1 MKNIIDSLAPF
12 KQRRIK
18 SNSEPW
24 VNAEILENI
33 RERNTSWHK
42 FRKSKDPQ
50 DYGEYRKKWN
60 MVQCLVKKAKEGYI
74 EDQLKANE
82 GDSKK
87 TWKTLQSLGYSNN
100 NRNREPLIGPK
111 DRW

>member
-1 MKNIIDSLAPF
+1 MGKC
-12 KQRRIK
+12 R
-18 SNSEPW
+18 
-24 VNAEILENI
+24 NI
-33 RERNTSWHK
+33 RKYQRKKHTSLHK

-50 DYGEYRKKWN
+50 DYGEYRKKRN
-60 MVQCLVKKAKEGYI
+60 IVQCLVKEAKEGYI

-87 TWKTLQSLGYSNN
+87 TWKTLQYLGYSNK